1 MWKCKWEKW
10 LRYQV
15 PLLPLLLLNEQM
27 SFKNCCA
34 YGRSKASASNE
45 RTTHSSN
52 KEFQL
57 KGKSGRER
65 KKYKLSFLLQRILN
79 RDGLNAEIV
88 ALAVGFKPKTLVS
101 LCNGSNPW
109 TPQKH
114 NFSGRYHH
122 NYCLH
127 SLILFLPLMTGK
139 HWFGWAVNRVVE
151 SCSMELRVQSLVRM
165 SIRKS

>member
-10 LRYQV
+10 PRYQV

-27 SFKNCCA
+27 SFKNCCDF
-34 YGRSKASASNE
+34 GRSKASASNE

-88 ALAVGFKPKTLVS
+88 ALAVGFKPTTLWP
-101 LCNGSNPW
+101 LYNGSNPW
-109 TPQKH
+109 TPKTIIFQED
-114 NFSGRYHH
+114 FMII
-122 NYCLH
+122 
-127 SLILFLPLMTGK
+127 SLILLFYVCLLTKEIYWFL
-139 HWFGWAVNRVVE
+139 WAVNRVVE
-151 SCSMELRVQSLVRM
+151 SCSLELRILILVC
-165 SIRKS
+165 